1 MQEIVIKFMELS
13 ITGLFAVIGIW
24 IREKVIKSN
33 APGLTETAKRVSKV
47 EALLAELQEEF
58 GAIRVQEWVVSNGDK
73 TLSGHSIQKLSMF
86 TEINRVGVE
95 SIAQSF
101 QFVPATNLSRNI
113 IRLSDSDE
121 GYIITNEWQ
130 EYDDLASLH
139 LSYGVKTALIFKI
152 TNLQNRW
159 VGMLFIGFDDERVFN
174 EQEIAFA
181 KLKASQIGAIA
192 K

>member
-1 MQEIVIKFMELS
+1 MQEIVLKFVESS
-13 ITGLFAVIGIW
+13 IAGLFAVIGIW
-24 IREKVIKSN
+24 IREKLIKSN
-33 APGLTETAKRVSKV
+33 APGLKETAKRVSKV
-47 EALLAELQEEF
+47 EALLAEIQEEL
-58 GAIRVQEWVVSNGDK
+58 GAFRVQEWVVTNGDK

-113 IRLSDSDE
+113 IRLSDSDD
-121 GYIITNEWQ
+121 GYILTNEWQ

-139 LSYGVKTALIFKI
+139 LSYGVKAAMVCKI
-152 TNLQNRW
+152 VNMQNKW
-159 VGMLFIGFDDERVFN
+159 VGILFIGFDEERIIN
-174 EQEIAFA
+174 EQEIAFV

>member
-1 MQEIVIKFMELS
+1 MQEIVLKFVESS
-13 ITGLFAVIGIW
+13 IAGLFAVIGIW
-24 IREKVIKSN
+24 IREKLIKSN
-33 APGLTETAKRVSKV
+33 APGLKETAKRVSKV
-47 EALLAELQEEF
+47 ETFLAEIQEEL
-58 GAIRVQEWVVSNGDK
+58 GAYRVQEWVVTNGDK

-113 IRLSDSDE
+113 IRLSDSDD

-139 LSYGVKTALIFKI
+139 LSYGVKTALVCKI
-152 TNLQNRW
+152 VNMQNRW
-159 VGMLFIGFDDERVFN
+159 VGILFIGFDEERIFN
-174 EQEIAFA
+174 EQEIAFV